1 MVDPRNPL
9 RGFLLRSDMDDRLE
23 LTPHPRLYIGPDDL
37 ARLCSPPRLPYLVA
51 AADQIVLDAAS
62 YAQLPPLE
70 YRRDVHNAHLTRA
83 REVQKRVVT
92 LLARWVQTGDPALRA
107 AALAHIAQI
116 GQWEY
121 WSWITWRQGNPAPDA
136 IYDLSYGENSA
147 TLAIAYD
154 WLHDTLSAE
163 EGDLFMSIAHD
174 RPFRSGLVHARPD
187 GASWFGR
194 PDSNWNTVCAGGL
207 GMLALAMYDDAPE
220 ARELL
225 PRVEESVAPVFQLLD
240 QTAGGWPEGIGYWN
254 YGMRYGF
261 MYLLSHERAIGQAHP
276 LMRLAG
282 LRQTLA
288 FPLDFCPHGQPCGF
302 GDSNRWEPLPFHY
315 RAAQRLDSQET
326 LHALDAYLEEHG
338 VPLWGLWPNAVE
350 WLALHPGTVAER
362 PRSMEARSQAKLYR
376 GLDWGI
382 LADRTSDPPLH
393 MTLRGGTTQVPHGHR
408 DLLSF
413 HCVVG
418 RERLIASLGPAEYLD
433 TTFSSRRDEL
443 FEISPASKNTILIN
457 GVGIAAGSALDCTE
471 LIHLRGAK
479 GLRFEA
485 TTAMGEMYDGPAAQF
500 CGRWAL
506 LLEHGAYLIVDRVRL
521 PRVGRV
527 ESRLHTFAGVQIEED
542 EAVLCGEQEC
552 VRVAYACNVP
562 ALLCTATTAPT
573 TPTELAATVLR
584 WCTERQHEDVVMATL
599 LSPGEGEAKVE
610 LAEDPDRFAF
620 VVRGPGWQTT
630 LTLAKEQAGTLQL
643 RMS

>member
-1 MVDPRNPL
+1 M
-9 RGFLLRSDMDDRLE
+9 GGRLD
-23 LTPHPRLYIGPDDL
+23 LIPHPRLYIGPDDL
-37 ARLCSPPRLPYLVA
+37 ARLRSQPPLPYLVG
-51 AADQIVLDAAS
+51 AADQVARDAAS
-62 YAQLPPLE
+62 YAEMPPLE

-83 REVQKRVVT
+83 REMQKRVVT
-92 LLARWVQTGDPALRA
+92 VLARWIQSGDPAFRE
-107 AALAHIAQI
+107 AALAYIAQI

-121 WSWITWRQGNPAPDA
+121 WSWITWRRGNAAPEA

-154 WLHDTLSAE
+154 WLYDSLSAE
-163 EGDLFMSIAHD
+163 EKELFLGVARGRS
-174 RPFRSGLVHARPD
+174 FRSGLVHARPD

-207 GMLALAMYDDAPE
+207 GMLALAMYEDAPE

-225 PRVEESVAPVFQLLD
+225 PRVEESVAPFFQLLD

-261 MYLLSHERAIGQAHP
+261 TYLLSHERATGQVHP
-276 LMRLAG
+276 LMQLDG
-282 LRQTLA
+282 VRQTLA
-288 FPLDFCPHGQPCGF
+288 FPLDFCPQGQPCSF

-315 RAAQRLDSQET
+315 RVAERLGSTDT
-326 LHALDAYLEEHG
+326 VRALDAYLEEHG

-362 PRSMEARSQAKLYR
+362 LRSTEARIEAKLYQ
-376 GLDWGI
+376 GLDWGV
-382 LADRTSDPPLH
+382 LTDRASDPPLF

-418 RERLIASLGPAEYLD
+418 KERLVASLGPAEYLD
-433 TTFSSRRDEL
+433 TTFSSRREEL
-443 FEISPASKNTILIN
+443 FEISPFSKNTILLN

-471 LIHLRGAK
+471 LVHLPGAE
-479 GLRFEA
+479 GIRFEA
-485 TTAMGEMYDGPAAQF
+485 TAAMGEMYDGPAAQF

-506 LLEHGAYLIVDRVRL
+506 LLEDGAYLIVDYARL

-527 ESRLHTFAGVQIEED
+527 ESRLHTFADVQVVGD
-542 EAVLCGEQEC
+542 GAVLCGEREC
-552 VRVAYACNVP
+552 MRIAYACNVP
-562 ALLCTATTAPT
+562 AILCTATTAPT
-573 TPTELAATVLR
+573 TPTEPAATALR
-584 WCTERQHEDVVMATL
+584 WCTERQHEDVVLVTL
-599 LSPGEGEAKVE
+599 LSPGAGEATVE
-610 LAEDPDRFAF
+610 LSEDPARYTFA
-620 VVRGPGWQTT
+620 VRGPDWQAT
-630 LTLAKEQAGTLQL
+630 LTLSEEQSGTPQL
-643 RMS
+643 CMG